1 MTRSVPGGRRVSA
14 ILGLLVLL
22 VLGYLA
28 VGRLDLARVAAAAA
42 SMNVS
47 WVLLAALSYAA
58 TLPLWALQWS
68 ILSPHGVRSGFRVM
82 LGVVAMTSSVYCT
95 AVTLVGEAAAIG
107 LLIKRA
113 GLAASTAV
121 SLIAMDQLL
130 VGLAKLTVVAA
141 AALLGP
147 LPGWM
152 RAAVIILLTGV
163 SLLGATALLMA
174 RSVATW
180 QILARSPTRLA
191 FLDGLTSALTR
202 FRSPS
207 IIGGGYLLALGKKV
221 MELVAILSIQQA
233 FGIEPSLGLGLLALA
248 AVGLATMIPI
258 IPGNIGIF
266 EGALILVYSNAGV
279 PAEQAAAMAV
289 VQHACYLVALAL
301 PGYRWMMR
309 AALAPAEV
317 SGD

>member
-1 MTRSVPGGRRVSA
+1 
-14 ILGLLVLL
+14 
-22 VLGYLA
+22 
-28 VGRLDLARVAAAAA
+28 
-42 SMNVS
+42 
-47 WVLLAALSYAA
+47 
-58 TLPLWALQWS
+58 
-68 ILSPHGVRSGFRVM
+68 M

-191 FLDGLTSALTR
+191 FLDGLTSALAR